1 MEYIILF
8 IIAFCPALFFIFFIN
23 AFDFHKPE
31 PPKAI
36 LISAILGIIAA
47 LAVVWG
53 IDVSSV
59 QIEGGHDF
67 NESLMTG
74 FLRLALPS
82 EIAKW
87 LVLCVFLSLNRF
99 YDEYVDGI
107 VYSVCL
113 SMGYAGVFGAW
124 FLTSYIDESFAALSV
139 RSIITVIVLIPLHV
153 ISGTVMGY
161 FLGLARKRSKIR
173 NHALALFLPILI
185 DGILCSMVLMIG
197 PHEWY
202 YFAVGIILTILAM
215 VVFTQIFHLLKL
227 DRGKQI

>member
-1 MEYIILF
+1 ML
-8 IIAFCPALFFIFFIN
+8 LR
-23 AFDFHKPE
+23 
-31 PPKAI
+31 
-36 LISAILGIIAA
+36 S
-47 LAVVWG
+47 
-53 IDVSSV
+53 
-59 QIEGGHDF
+59 IE
-67 NESLMTG
+67 SRLTTG

-124 FLTSYIDESFAALSV
+124 FLTSYIDESFAASSV

-161 FLGLARKRSKIR
+161 FLGLARKGSKIR

-185 DGILCSMVLMIG
+185 DGMLCSMVLMIC

-227 DRGKQI
+227 DGEKQK